1 MMAAQFLRVPELVID
16 KDEAKKLASAVN
28 AVQEFYNVKTSA
40 EVLLWMQVSGALI
53 AVYGPR
59 IGAVILRHKVAKESQ
74 KNERRDSHESFV
86 NNGTFVNGVPTS

>member
-16 KDEAKKLASAVN
+16 KDEAKKLATAVN

-59 IGAVILRHKVAKESQ
+59 IGAVIVRHKNAKTEKQ
-74 KNERRDSHESFV
+74 GNNETADKGAFIH
-86 NNGTFVNGVPTS
+86 GVPAS